1 LHGITVAAEP
11 GLDELEGL
19 EEGLSEGLIVDV
31 GDGVGGLVGG
41 LVGPGAG
48 GLVGD
53 LVGGLVGLLIVSC
66 SSHTRLDLLRSYVS
80 FVQPIFGESPSG
92 IASP

>member
-1 LHGITVAAEP
+1 
-11 GLDELEGL
+11 
-19 EEGLSEGLIVDV
+19 
-31 GDGVGGLVGG
+31 
-41 LVGPGAG
+41 
-48 GLVGD
+48 
-53 LVGGLVGLLIVSC
+53 VSC